1 MPSKPQSVIV
11 ERWLP
16 YNDKLKRKVLFQRA
30 PSDPIIV
37 KPRNVII
44 QWEAPNVA
52 VKKEFKYL
60 GIIKANPVEYVQRY
74 GPTLKTTT
82 DLPQYVLD
90 AKHPDGIVL
99 AAESRIKDPIYELEG
114 DVDALRK
121 INQMDK
127 DFLDRE
133 GLSEYK
139 PYLNKNTTAST
150 IVNSTGNLKTSLVES
165 IETELE
171 KIFKI
176 IDTNNTGHINVNEAT
191 RIILRLISRLGIK
204 RSINVVDEYLK
215 NLVKSSEK
223 TISFEQFKQA
233 FFYLQE

>member
-1 MPSKPQSVIV
+1 M
-11 ERWLP
+11 
-16 YNDKLKRKVLFQRA
+16 
-30 PSDPIIV
+30 
-37 KPRNVII
+37 
-44 QWEAPNVA
+44 
-52 VKKEFKYL
+52 KKEFKYL

-90 AKHPDGIVL
+90 AKNPDGIVL